1 MIHATEAKVAAELGI
16 DGIAHL
22 ATPEMLERYERVN
35 AALLADREPKTVEYK
50 SCKRCYGKGTI
61 SKSIDIVG
69 GTFDWMACDC
79 PDCNGTGSVVT
90 P

>member
-16 DGIAHL
+16 DGISHL

-35 AALLADREPKTVEYK
+35 AALLADREPKTVVYK
-50 SCKRCYGKGTI
+50 WCKRCNGRGWI
-61 SKSIDIVG
+61 PVRRLC
-69 GTFDWMACDC
+69 DWCDPDRDC
-79 PDCNGTGSVVT
+79 PDCGGTGTRMT

>member
-35 AALLADREPKTVEYK
+35 AALLADREPKTVVYK
-50 SCKRCYGKGTI
+50 SCKRCDGTGWL
-61 SKSIDIVG
+61 SAPAYVWWE
-69 GTFDWMACDC
+69 TEQC
-79 PDCNGTGSVVT
+79 PDCDGIGSRMT

>member
-35 AALLADREPKTVEYK
+35 AALLKDKRTVPK
-50 SCKRCYGKGTI
+50 SCKTCYGEGWMTNGNRCAWC
-61 SKSIDIVG
+61 G
-69 GTFDWMACDC
+69 GT
-79 PDCNGTGSVVT
+79 GTVMPGRT